1 MFDLYK
7 PTDGSQKTCLKMQGH
22 NFQSQEPVLWFD
34 SCQDSLK
41 YQQKSELMP
50 EWTELVDWAVKVL
63 EKGQIEDDKDGV
75 KESGEEK

>member
-1 MFDLYK
+1 
-7 PTDGSQKTCLKMQGH
+7 
-22 NFQSQEPVLWFD
+22 
-34 SCQDSLK
+34 
-41 YQQKSELMP
+41 MP